1 MNRIVFALL
10 ALAGAVLA
18 APASAQVPSSF
29 PSSVILCDY
38 NPTTNCIRPNG
49 SGQLPVAASTSG
61 SASNASDG
69 QATSST
75 NVPSIGFNYL
85 YNGTTWDRQRG
96 DTTAGAWVNV
106 KGGAV
111 GIDQTTPDTTNRV
124 SAGTI
129 NSVCVTPTITANTYS
144 AGQEVG
150 GLMTFANAFNTS
162 GRGIIQSIAVD
173 SKTKQTAGTLR
184 LYTFV
189 GNPSNSTWTDRGTPA
204 INAADVFKVRTPI
217 DLPTPYY
224 DLGTHTV
231 WGAFGVGQAINAG
244 GTSLY
249 AVLVATSALS
259 AFGSTSDIQVCI
271 KTLAD

>member
-29 PSSVILCDY
+29 PNSVILCDY
-38 NPTTNCIRPNG
+38 SPTTNCIRPNG
-49 SGQLPVAASTSG
+49 SGQLPIAIPSG
-61 SASNASDG
+61 STVA
-69 QATSST
+69 
-75 NVPSIGFNYL
+75 
-85 YNGTTWDRQRG
+85 
-96 DTTAGAWVNV
+96 
-106 KGGAV
+106 
-111 GIDQTTPDTTNRV
+111 IDQTTPDTTNRV

-244 GTSLY
+244 STSLY